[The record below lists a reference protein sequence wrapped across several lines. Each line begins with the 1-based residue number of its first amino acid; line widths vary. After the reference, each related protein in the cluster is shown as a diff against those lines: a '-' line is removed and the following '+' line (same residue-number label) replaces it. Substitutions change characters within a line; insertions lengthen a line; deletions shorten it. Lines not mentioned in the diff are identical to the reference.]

1 MSCLT
6 ADETGLLKVWDI
18 KRSSGA
24 VLKTTYGA
32 QGRTRGIAALAW
44 QDGTTS
50 RALLNMQD
58 NTISVYDLKDNMM
71 LSCVKREGVLAA
83 TAYGMQVVR
92 DRLFVVGKDG
102 RIAVTTYEDS
112 SDADQEG
119 AKVHFMPS
127 TGIVEA
133 AQIQRRFGLIA
144 TGGKDNNL
152 KVWSTNTERWD
163 TPIFEAKN
171 VRDHVLDVP
180 YPVHIVGACVVDPH
194 VFGVATAYHDVRFY
208 DRRLSERPVQEFR
221 IDREISR
228 RPTALMQ
235 WNCNKFLVSEAS
247 GDIHLYDTR
256 RGFASRAKLRGGV
269 GSVRHMVKHP
279 GGAQLLA
286 ANGLDRKT
294 RIYHVPTG
302 KLLTSIYIK
311 QKGTAVLLDRNLPFV
326 DNTASYMDVP
336 NIKRPNE
343 RHVVPERLWDEMDP
357 VNDEFEDDGTASTG
371 TPSPATPTSG
381 SAKARKQVTP
391 SPLPRVG
398 AASGAGGASA
408 AALGND
414 ATGAVMPSAAKRTRS
429 SDAAAK
435 DAAKAKP
442 RSSTKTA

>member
-1 MSCLT
+1 MACLT

-32 QGRTRGIAALAW
+32 QGRSRGIAALAW

-58 NTISVYDLKDNMM
+58 STISVYDVPGNLM
-71 LSCVKREGVLAA
+71 LSCVKREGVVAA

-112 SDADQEG
+112 SDADAE
-119 AKVHFMPS
+119 ATKTNFMPS

-133 AQIQRRFGLIA
+133 SHIQRRFGLIA

-152 KVWSTNTERWD
+152 KVWSTNSERWD

-180 YPVHIVGACVVDPH
+180 YPIHIVGACVVDPH
-194 VFGVATAYHDVRFY
+194 VYGVATAYHDVRFY

-221 IDREISR
+221 IDREVSR

-256 RGFASRAKLRGGV
+256 RGFSSRAKLRGGV

-294 RIYHVPTG
+294 RIYHVATG
-302 KLLTSIYIK
+302 KLLCSIYIK
-311 QKGTAVLLDRNLPFV
+311 QKGTAVLLDRNMPFV
-326 DNTASYMDVP
+326 DNTQSYMDVP
-336 NIKRPNE
+336 NLKRPNE
-343 RHVVPERLWDEMDP
+343 RNVVPQRVWDDMEP
-357 VNDEFEDDGTASTG
+357 VNDEFEDDGTASAA
-371 TPSPATPTSG
+371 TPSPATP
-381 SAKARKQVTP
+381 SAGPAGGRKQPTP
-391 SPLPRVG
+391 SPMPN
-398 AASGAGGASA
+398 AAGGLAGPSPSVAALGGAGGASGKRSRSA
-408 AALGND
+408 GGD
-414 ATGAVMPSAAKRTRS
+414 AKS
-429 SDAAAK
+429 
-435 DAAKAKP
+435 KAKP
-442 RSSTKTA
+442 KSSTKEA